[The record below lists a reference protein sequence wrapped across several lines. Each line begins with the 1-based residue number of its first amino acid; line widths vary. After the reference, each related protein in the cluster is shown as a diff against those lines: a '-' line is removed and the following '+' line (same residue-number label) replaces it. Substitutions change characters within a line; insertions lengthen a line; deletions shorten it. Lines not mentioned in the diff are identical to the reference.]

1 MDEKVWRDFN
11 SLPAEAQRQ
20 VADFIAFLLQ
30 RYQRPPAGKR
40 EPGDWEREPFVGMW
54 RDREEMRDSTAWVRR
69 TRQQEWTE
77 PRG

>member
-1 MDEKVWRDFN
+1 MDEKFWRDFN

-20 VADFIAFLLQ
+20 VADFIAFLSQ
-30 RYQRPPAGKR
+30 RYQRPPGGKR
-40 EPGDWEREPFVGMW
+40 QPVDWEREPFVGLW

-69 TRQQEWTE
+69 TRQQEWSE